1 MIKCSLLISV
11 KSATKVFCVPLVNT
25 QRYSINKLKKKL
37 MYCPYF
43 ILSLSQFAE
52 SYLIYTI
59 LSLSQFAESYLIYAG
74 CVILK
79 IIGSTQ

>member
-1 MIKCSLLISV
+1 MFTAYICKISNQG
-11 KSATKVFCVPLVNT
+11 FCVLLVNT
-25 QRYSINKLKKKL
+25 LPYSINKLKESL
-37 MYCPYF
+37 MYCLYF

-59 LSLSQFAESYLIYAG
+59 LSLSQFAESYLIYTG

-79 IIGSTQ
+79 IIIGSMQ